1 MTAEEYL
8 EQIKKLDAIIS
19 NKMQD
24 YEDKVGIAGGLG
36 NYSTSERV
44 QSSRNLHRNADN
56 IIEYISI
63 EEEIKELQRKR
74 KSIIETLQ
82 KLPCDEYKILYHIY
96 VNGNMVKELPSIFHK
111 SLEWVKWKKRKALD
125 QLQQIIDEK
134 EG

>member
-82 KLPCDEYKILYHIY
+82 QLPCDEYKILYAIY
-96 VNGNMVKELPSIFHK
+96 VDGCRVKELPSRFK
-111 SLEWVKWKKRKALD
+111 MSNAWVKWKKRQALD
-125 QLQQIIDEK
+125 HVQLLIDK
-134 EG
+134 